1 MVVLY
6 IKMFLRLFTKN
17 KELKHLNSTKII
29 TLNWLKIIRV
39 VMNKKLFRKINL
51 LTIYHRILKLNK
63 DRLNSFRTK
72 FKTIKWKLVQN
83 KLIYLLNLLIYYR
96 RKVIK
101 KRKSRKMKLIIF
113 LLKLTSQL
121 IFRKIRVRLLQTI
134 QQKSFQV
141 ELIIKIMSIYWQ
153 ILMIN

>member
-72 FKTIKWKLVQN
+72 FKTIK
-83 KLIYLLNLLIYYR
+83 
-96 RKVIK
+96 
-101 KRKSRKMKLIIF
+101 
-113 LLKLTSQL
+113 
-121 IFRKIRVRLLQTI
+121 
-134 QQKSFQV
+134 
-141 ELIIKIMSIYWQ
+141 
-153 ILMIN
+153 